1 MIAAKKGCVRVRIT
15 FHGATRQVTGSAHLL
30 EIGKHRVLL
39 DCGLHDH
46 DRVDPNS
53 LNREFLFDPRTL
65 DAVIL
70 SHAHNDHI
78 GRLPRLVRQGFKG
91 NIYATHATGDITG
104 VMLRDSARIQKNE
117 WAYAQATQHCLTDP
131 LFELIDVEHV
141 VDQIRRIDY
150 KVPTEILPGLSMTY
164 HDAGHILG
172 SAMVELKFKEG
183 ERDRKFV
190 FTGDLGRRNMG
201 LLPDPTILTGMDV
214 LISESTYGGKVLEP
228 YDVLLKRLHA
238 ILARAHRKRGRV
250 IIPAFSLGRTQRLI
264 YCLQELFYRYRVKPM
279 PIFVDSPLSTRLTD
293 IHRDFPDAYTP
304 EARRLM
310 DRDEEYFGSRYVE
323 VCQTPE
329 DSRRLNYHSGP
340 MIVIASSGMCDA
352 GRVRHHLLHAVKEE
366 ENAVVIV
373 SYQAEGTLGRKLVDG
388 QRDIK
393 ILDRDVQV
401 RCPVYVLDGFSGHA
415 DAEDLAWWYEQT
427 GGGIETAFL
436 VHGEPESME
445 AIAPTLQK
453 FVKNPVIMPEYGSIH
468 EV

>member
-183 ERDRKFV
+183 EPICV
-190 FTGDLGRRNMG
+190 HA
-201 LLPDPTILTGMDV
+201 
-214 LISESTYGGKVLEP
+214 YG
-228 YDVLLKRLHA
+228 KR
-238 ILARAHRKRGRV
+238 
-250 IIPAFSLGRTQRLI
+250 
-264 YCLQELFYRYRVKPM
+264 
-279 PIFVDSPLSTRLTD
+279 
-293 IHRDFPDAYTP
+293 
-304 EARRLM
+304 
-310 DRDEEYFGSRYVE
+310 
-323 VCQTPE
+323 
-329 DSRRLNYHSGP
+329 
-340 MIVIASSGMCDA
+340 
-352 GRVRHHLLHAVKEE
+352 
-366 ENAVVIV
+366 
-373 SYQAEGTLGRKLVDG
+373 
-388 QRDIK
+388 
-393 ILDRDVQV
+393 
-401 RCPVYVLDGFSGHA
+401 
-415 DAEDLAWWYEQT
+415 
-427 GGGIETAFL
+427 
-436 VHGEPESME
+436 
-445 AIAPTLQK
+445 
-453 FVKNPVIMPEYGSIH
+453 
-468 EV
+468 